1 HGLEVIRQVSK
12 LRTTKVVVVSMHTD
26 EPHVSE
32 AFRNGALGYVLKDS
46 SATELFGAIRSVLA
60 ERRYMSP
67 SLASAVKQS
76 VGKKGESG
84 SDVYQSLSMRERSVL
99 QLAAEGHTNAEIGK
113 KLFISRRTVESHRAN
128 LMKKLRLRSQTDLV
142 RFAIR
147 KRLVNP

>member
-1 HGLEVIRQVSK
+1 
-12 LRTTKVVVVSMHTD
+12 
-26 EPHVSE
+26 
-32 AFRNGALGYVLKDS
+32 LKDS